1 MQKVLL
7 MKHSVE
13 NGIRKLPHSAPCDR
27 DGAAEGMVES
37 LGGRVCRESND
48 FEVE

>member
-1 MQKVLL
+1 

-13 NGIRKLPHSAPCDR
+13 NGIRKLPSSAACDR
-27 DGAAEGMVES
+27 AGAAGVVVES
-37 LGGRVCRESND
+37 LGDRVDRESND